1 MRLYP
6 EEVQVCIQATT
17 KDAAGGNKATGAE
30 TVLETV
36 KVGISERS
44 LPRTDETGKLVFN
57 KIFEFELWVNPT
69 YTLTVAHYF
78 KYSGGILKIKALK
91 LDERKI
97 KYHVSTEGI
106 Q

>member
-1 MRLYP
+1 MRLYT

-17 KDAAGGNKATGAE
+17 KDSAGGNKANGAE

-36 KVGISERS
+36 KVGISERDLKRS
-44 LPRTDETGKLVFN
+44 DTTGKLVFS
-57 KIFEFELWVNPT
+57 KLFEFELWVNPA

-78 KYSGGILKIKALK
+78 KYSGGILKIQSLK

>member
-6 EEVQVCIQATT
+6 ELVQVCIQATT
-17 KDAAGGNKATGAE
+17 KDAAGGNIVNGPE

-36 KVGISERS
+36 KVNISERM
-44 LPRTDETGKLVFN
+44 LKRTDETGKLVFN
-57 KIFEFELWVNPT
+57 KIFDFELWVNPA

-78 KYSGGILKIKALK
+78 RYKSGVLKINALK
-91 LDERKI
+91 LDERNI

>member
-1 MRLYP
+1 MRAYP
-6 EEVQVCIQATT
+6 EEVQVCIQETE
-17 KDAAGGNKATGAE
+17 KDAAGGNKASGTE

-36 KVGISERS
+36 IVNISEKSLKRS
-44 LPRTDETGKLVFN
+44 DETGKLVFN
-57 KIFEFELWVNPT
+57 KVFDFELWVNPS

-78 KYSGGILKIKALK
+78 KYKGGKLKISALK
-91 LDERKI
+91 LDELNI